1 MPGSGNPSIRS
12 LIVAEPPARYALR
25 QPLVVDCSLISAT
38 LFQEA
43 ERDQAEARMKGFELH
58 APSLLD
64 FEITNVAVRK
74 LRQGRGDVADAGLA
88 RYAGLSIVLHGANL
102 LEVLALAERY
112 ALSGYD
118 AAYLWLA
125 AALKAPLATFDRKLG
140 EAAER
145 HLGSL
150 DSDTV

>member
-1 MPGSGNPSIRS
+1 MPGRGSPSIRG

-64 FEITNVAVRK
+64 FEIANVAVRK
-74 LRQGRGDVADAGLA
+74 MRQGRGDVADAGLA
-88 RYAGLSIVLHGANL
+88 RYAGLSIVLHGTNL
-102 LEVLALAERY
+102 LGVLALAERY

-125 AALKAPLATFDRKLG
+125 AALRSPLATFDRKLG

-150 DSDTV
+150 DSDPV